1 MRKHFDSAPMDGV
14 VVIGEGEMDEA
25 PMLYIGA
32 RREPQR
38 SEDGRGGGSARRNG
52 NGGQR
57 TEQRVIRN
65 RRSPRG
71 TLLHAPDIYMHKLA
85 VGPELAGKLSLND
98 PIEVTLRKHRRS
110 YPSRCRR

>member
-1 MRKHFDSAPMDGV
+1 MRKHFDSAMDGV

-65 RRSPRG
+65 RRPRG

-98 PIEVTLRKHRRS
+98 PIEVTLRKAS
-110 YPSRCRR
+110 EILSSRCRR